1 MAIRRQSVLTMK
13 KALDP
18 KDEEMK
24 IVNSSNLN
32 KFEIDDLRENFK
44 KVESTKSATGGTI
57 TKYEL
62 FEVLKSEQKAN
73 KKNIKKFLRLLLGE
87 VAAR

>member
-1 MAIRRQSVLTMK
+1 MALRRQSIQTMK

-62 FEVLKSEQKAN
+62 FEVLKSEQM
-73 KKNIKKFLRLLLGE
+73 KK
-87 VAAR
+87 